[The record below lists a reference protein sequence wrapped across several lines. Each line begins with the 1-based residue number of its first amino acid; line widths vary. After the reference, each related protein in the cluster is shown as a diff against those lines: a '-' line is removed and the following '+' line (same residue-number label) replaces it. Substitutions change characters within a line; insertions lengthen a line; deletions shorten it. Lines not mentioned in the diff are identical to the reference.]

1 MFKMSHPKYDD
12 NGEEILT
19 RTPNRKSKVNGVPV
33 NIDNGQYHYEA
44 KSLRQLKSLVRNVT
58 NNFKLKEKVDGT
70 YSVKKVKAKRPD
82 GLFVKL
88 ALAIGIHGLFAF
100 IIFGYLL
107 IALPDRETISTIV
120 LPLMIKGY
128 IVFGVIYLV
137 IISYH
142 LIRRSYFDAIFKE
155 T

>member
-19 RTPNRKSKVNGVPV
+19 RTPNRKSKVNGILV
-33 NIDNGQYHYEA
+33 NIVNDQYHYKA
-44 KSLRQLKSLVRNVT
+44 KSLRQLKSLVRDVM

-70 YSVKKVKAKRPD
+70 YSVKKVKAKRPAS
-82 GLFVKL
+82 LFVKL
-88 ALAIGIHGLFAF
+88 TLAICIHGLFA
-100 IIFGYLL
+100 IMILGYLM
-107 IALPDRETISTIV
+107 IALPDQKTISTVV
-120 LPLMIKGY
+120 LPLMLKGY
-128 IVFGVIYLV
+128 VVFGVIYLV